1 MDWGLRGSPLFVCLL
16 LVFAEKA
23 SFFSLFFFYDA
34 ICASTRKA
42 CIVCTCKPLV
52 NDHCVEALM
61 TIPFEL
67 PTLLFFHGLKFYSAR
82 QGKQERNGHFLAE
95 QLCETC
101 FVCDG
106 FAPERVLGS
115 LRRVQK
121 FSELDGGWN
130 WTSVHRCLQ
139 YMWYCEK
146 VSFDN

>member
-23 SFFSLFFFYDA
+23 SFFYDA
-34 ICASTRKA
+34 ICASARKA

-67 PTLLFFHGLKFYSAR
+67 PTLLFFHGLKFYSVR

-95 QLCETC
+95 QLCETRLPSC

-106 FAPERVLGS
+106 FVAEQTLAS
-115 LRRVQK
+115 LRKVQK
-121 FSELDGGWN
+121 FSVLDSGLN
-130 WTSVHRCLQ
+130 WTKVH
-139 YMWYCEK
+139 
-146 VSFDN
+146 